1 VSDLGQFAKRS
12 DAMIEAVVRSS
23 LLALILTVCWS
34 PAVSAQFGSSAEHDD
49 ASAGMGASSQSA
61 QPAAVAMEVWV
72 VTLRKPR
79 DVNEEDRFGKVLK
92 EAANLPADL
101 GDRGDVG
108 KLLDQWE
115 ALGAVR
121 RLEHFRATS
130 RSGQGVLVVPTEQ
143 APMIVG
149 TSITQF
155 GKTNNIQLRQ
165 IGTSLK
171 LKPKVVGEHGIDVD
185 VEYENTELF
194 DSESVNLAEL
204 KDGDP
209 EPAVGTKGASIQ
221 SVVPVAN
228 GHAML
233 VTLVNDSAQQSP
245 RLVVV
250 AAELLEE

>member
-1 VSDLGQFAKRS
+1 MMAAAFRF
-12 DAMIEAVVRSS
+12 R
-23 LLALILTVCWS
+23 LLALTICLIRS
-34 PAVSAQFGSSAEHDD
+34 PVVMAQFGSSEAHVD
-49 ASAGMGASSQSA
+49 APQAADRSLKANKP
-61 QPAAVAMEVWV
+61 PAAVAMEVWV

-79 DVNEEDRFGKVLK
+79 DINEEDRFGKVLK

-101 GDRGDVG
+101 GDRGDVR
-108 KLLDQWE
+108 KLLDQWDE
-115 ALGAVR
+115 LGAAR

-130 RSGQGVLVVPTEQ
+130 RSGQEVLVVPTEQ
-143 APMIVG
+143 APMVVG

-171 LKPKVVGEHGIDVD
+171 LNPNVVGEYKIDVD

-209 EPAVGTKGASIQ
+209 EPAVGTKGVSIQ